1 MKNILLGV
9 TGGIAV
15 YKAADL
21 ASKLRQAGFKV
32 QVVMTRSAAQ
42 FVAPLT
48 FRELTGQP
56 VHLDMFAEPK
66 NWQVEHISLARWAD
80 LFVVAPATANII
92 AKLANGIAD
101 DLLTT
106 TALATTAQLL
116 IAPAM
121 NSQMY
126 LHPATQANLEVLRSR
141 GVQFVGPASGFLA
154 CGEEGVGRLA
164 PVEEILAKIEEL
176 LAPKELSGKRVLVT
190 AGPTREAIDPFRF
203 LSNYSSGKMGYA
215 IAQTAAH
222 LGAEVVLISG
232 PTNLP
237 CPQGVQRISVES
249 AAEMYQAVLHHFPN
263 VDDVVKAAAVSDWQ
277 SAAYSPQKLKKG
289 EQKELVLKLVP
300 TPDILLE
307 LGKRKGKQ
315 LIVGFAAE
323 TGNLEEYAKEKLLA
337 KGADLIVANPIG
349 RPDAGF
355 GSETN
360 QVTVITRQGTDSWP
374 LLSKEEVARRLWKKI
389 ASLLEEAESL

>member
-263 VDDVVKAAAVSDWQ
+263 VDVVVKAAAVSDWQ

-337 KGADLIVANPIG
+337 KGADLIVPTQS
-349 RPDAGF
+349 AGLMQDWQR
-355 GSETN
+355 N
-360 QVTVITRQGTDSWP
+360 QPSYRNHPAGHRQ
-374 LLSKEEVARRLWKKI
+374 L
-389 ASLLEEAESL
+389 AS